1 MTTNPTITPYI
12 ASCPVGCGTSL
23 VSTDLQL
30 PEGPLRRCAHCG
42 QLVSAA
48 SESRY
53 WETMASFNAPG
64 FNQPLSHERER
75 RRRVAGRRLNAIVRL
90 LGIPPAEIRLV
101 DIGCSRGQF
110 VDFAT
115 RAGFAA
121 EGVEPA
127 PDIAAAARAAGLN
140 VHTGLLEEQHYP
152 DASFDAASL
161 FEVVEHLREP
171 LPLLQECR
179 RILKPGGILIISTGN
194 AASWTVGAMGARWDY
209 FHIEKDGGHISFFN
223 PQSITALAHICGF
236 TVERIATS
244 RVKLHEKGD
253 VSPGLYTAGKIAAE
267 LLNFPARLAGRGHDM
282 LAYLRRV

>member
-1 MTTNPTITPYI
+1 MTTALIPYI
-12 ASCPVGCGTSL
+12 ISCPVGCSRSL
-23 VSTDLQL
+23 VATELQL
-30 PEGPLRRCAHCG
+30 PEGALRRCAACG
-42 QLVSAA
+42 QLLSAA

-64 FNQPLSHERER
+64 FNQPAPRELER
-75 RRRVAGRRLNAIVRL
+75 RRKVAGRRLQTTARL
-90 LGIPPAEIRLV
+90 LGKPPAEIRLI

-127 PDIAAAARAAGLN
+127 LDIAAAARASGLN
-140 VHTGLLEEQHYP
+140 VRSGLLQEQHYV
-152 DASFDAASL
+152 DAAFDAASL

-171 LPLLQECR
+171 LPLLRECR
-179 RILKPGGILIISTGN
+179 RILKPGGMLIISTGN

-223 PQSITALAHICGF
+223 PQSIAALAHNAGF
-236 TVERIATS
+236 RVEHIETS
-244 RVKLHEKGD
+244 RVKFHEKGE
-253 VSPGLYTAGKIAAE
+253 VSSALYTAGKIAAE
-267 LLNFPARLAGRGHDM
+267 LLNLPARLAGRGHDM
-282 LAYLRRV
+282 LAYLRRR